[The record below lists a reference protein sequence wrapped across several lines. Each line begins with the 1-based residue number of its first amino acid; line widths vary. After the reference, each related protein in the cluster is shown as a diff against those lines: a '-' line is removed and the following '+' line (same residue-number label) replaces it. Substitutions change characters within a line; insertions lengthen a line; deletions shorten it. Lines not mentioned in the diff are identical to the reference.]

1 MNRDSLRCFRL
12 VLPFVLL
19 ASPAWSKEL
28 HPEVTTVKVSVY
40 NDADLSPGLLADLE
54 KVAARVFRQAA
65 VNLEWLN
72 CGQPSASEVQRANCT
87 DSRFPTHLHLR
98 LIGHPLHLDGDAL
111 GIAYLAEDGVGF
123 QADVFCERV
132 MRIQYQSQVDPAIL
146 LGTVSAHELGHL
158 LLGTSSHSPGGLMR
172 RHWHRNDLLL
182 AVKNILLFSDDQSDH
197 MRAKLYE
204 AYLDRNRAR
213 LAQRLALA
221 SDNDSLDLPGA
232 SACFVYSRVYVRLS
246 FAYVSPAAYLMCSDA
261 ARPSLSLWS
270 VNGAEA
276 SFPID

>member
-1 MNRDSLRCFRL
+1 MNRDPLLRCFRL
-12 VLPFVLL
+12 VLPFVFL

-40 NDADLSPGLLADLE
+40 NDAGLSPSLISDQE

-72 CGQPSASEVQRANCT
+72 CGLPSASEAQRANCT
-87 DSRFPTHLHLR
+87 DSLFPTHLHLR

-111 GIAYLAEDGVGF
+111 GVAYLTEDGVGF

-132 MRIQYQSQVDPAIL
+132 MRIQYESQVDPAIL
-146 LGTVSAHELGHL
+146 LGIVSAHELGHL
-158 LLGTSSHSPGGLMR
+158 LLGTSSHSPMGLMR
-172 RHWHRNDLLL
+172 GNWHRDDLFR
-182 AVKNILLFSDDQSDH
+182 AVKGSLLFSDDQSDH

-204 AYLDRNRAR
+204 AYLDRNRSG
-213 LAQRLALA
+213 LVLA
-221 SDNDSLDLPGA
+221 SHNGRQGLPGA
-232 SACFVYSRVYVRLS
+232 DLCFVYSRVYVRLS
-246 FAYVSPAAYLMCSDA
+246 FANVSPAAYLMCSDV
-261 ARPSLSLWS
+261 ARPSLFLRSG
-270 VNGAEA
+270 NGAKA

>member
-1 MNRDSLRCFRL
+1 MNRDSLLRCFRL

-40 NDADLSPGLLADLE
+40 NDADLSPGLISDLE
-54 KVAARVFRQAA
+54 RVAARVFRQAA

-72 CGQPSASEVQRANCT
+72 CGLPSASEAQRANCT
-87 DSRFPTHLHLR
+87 DSLFPTHLHLR
-98 LIGHPLHLDGDAL
+98 LIGHPLHFDGDAL
-111 GIAYLAEDGVGF
+111 GVAYLAEDGVGF

-132 MRIQYQSQVDPAIL
+132 MRIQYESQVDPAIL
-146 LGTVSAHELGHL
+146 LGIVSAHELGHL

-172 RHWHRNDLLL
+172 RNWHRNDLLL
-182 AVKNILLFSDDQSDH
+182 AVKNGLLFSDDQSDH

-204 AYLDRNRAR
+204 AYLDRNRSR
-213 LAQRLALA
+213 LVLA
-221 SDNDSLDLPGA
+221 SHNDSQGLPGA

-246 FAYVSPAAYLMCSDA
+246 FANVSPAAYLMCSDV
-261 ARPSLSLWS
+261 ARPSLSLRS